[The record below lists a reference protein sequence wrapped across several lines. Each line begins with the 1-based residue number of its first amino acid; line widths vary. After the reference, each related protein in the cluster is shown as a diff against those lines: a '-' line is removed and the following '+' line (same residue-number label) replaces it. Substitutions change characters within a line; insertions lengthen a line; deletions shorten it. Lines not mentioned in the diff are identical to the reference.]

1 MTVSTFA
8 ADSAASTAYAV
19 GATLISLATGSAGET
34 R

>member
-19 GATLISLATGSAGET
+19 GATTLATGSAG
-34 R
+34 